1 MGIRAGLKGIEG
13 EREGEGAEGT
23 ISFTVLVVPQFIEL
37 ASV

>member
-23 ISFTVLVVPQFIEL
+23 ISFTVSAVHFTEVP
-37 ASV
+37 